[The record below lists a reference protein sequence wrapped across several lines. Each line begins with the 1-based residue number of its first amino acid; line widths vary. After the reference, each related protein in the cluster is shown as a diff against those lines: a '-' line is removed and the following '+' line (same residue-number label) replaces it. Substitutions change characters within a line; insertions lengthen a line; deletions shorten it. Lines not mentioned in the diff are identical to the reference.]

1 MAKTT
6 AKRERAG
13 QFVDPNVLGR
23 IGNLSLLARMV
34 VQGFISGLHRST
46 YLGRSVD
53 FAEHRAYMPGD
64 DIRQIDWRLFART
77 DRFYVKQFEADTNT
91 NFTVVLDISR
101 SMSFAS
107 VGITK
112 LDYARYLAA
121 SLAVFSQKQ
130 RDRIGFITFDNDIVD
145 FVPPSAKHLEVV
157 LHRIDRLESKRPG
170 DYRAPLTKVAA
181 AIHRRGIVVLISDLY
196 DEPSA
201 ILDAVKGLRYKGND
215 LIVFH
220 VLDPAELNFPY
231 DEAANYRDLESG
243 EAVPII
249 PEYLREEYRKLVKA
263 HVSALSKSFG
273 DNRIDYALLDTST
286 PLDYALFHYLAR
298 RERMTRTR

>member
-1 MAKTT
+1 MN
-6 AKRERAG
+6 AKRERVG

-91 NFTVVLDISR
+91 NFTVILDISR
-101 SMSFAS
+101 SMNFGSE
-107 VGITK
+107 GITK

-130 RDRIGFITFDNDIVD
+130 RDRIGFITFDSDIVD

-157 LHRIDRLESKRPG
+157 LNRIDRLESTRPG
-170 DYRAPLTKVAA
+170 DYRAPLTKIAG

-243 EAVPII
+243 EAVPVI

-273 DNRIDYALLDTST
+273 DNRIDYTLLDTST

>member
-1 MAKTT
+1 MAKTIE
-6 AKRERAG
+6 RERVG
-13 QFVDPNVLGR
+13 QFVDPHILGR
-23 IGNLSLLARMV
+23 ISNLSLLARIV

-77 DRFYVKQFEADTNT
+77 DRFYVKEFEADTNT
-91 NFTVVLDISR
+91 SFTIVLDISR
-101 SMSFAS
+101 SMAFGSES
-107 VGITK
+107 ITK

-130 RDRIGFITFDNDIVD
+130 RDRIGLITFDDDIVD
-145 FVPPSAKHLEVV
+145 FVPPSAKHLEIV
-157 LHRIDRLESKRPG
+157 LHRIDKLESKRPSE
-170 DYRAPLTKVAA
+170 YRSPLTKVAE

-196 DEPSA
+196 DEPAA

-220 VLDPAELNFPY
+220 VLDPAELSFPY
-231 DEAANYRDLESG
+231 DEAASYRDLESG
-243 EAVPII
+243 ESVPVI
-249 PEYLREEYRKLVKA
+249 PEYLREEYRKLVSA
-263 HVSALSKSFG
+263 HVASLSKSLG
-273 DNRIDYALLDTST
+273 DNRIDYSLLDTST
-286 PLDYALFHYLAR
+286 PLDYALFHYLSR

>member
-1 MAKTT
+1 MAK
-6 AKRERAG
+6 AEPRRPVG
-13 QFVDPNVLGR
+13 QFVDPHVLGR
-23 IGNLSLLARMV
+23 ISNLSLLAKIV

-46 YLGRSVD
+46 FLGQSVD

-77 DRFYVKQFEADTNT
+77 DRFYVKEFEADTNT
-91 NFTVVLDISR
+91 SFTIVLDISR
-101 SMSFAS
+101 SMSFGS
-107 VGITK
+107 KDLTK

-121 SLAVFSQKQ
+121 SLAVFSQRQ
-130 RDRIGFITFDNDIVD
+130 RDRIGLFTFDQDIVD
-145 FVPPSAKHLEVV
+145 YVPPSAKHLEIV
-157 LHRIDRLESKRPG
+157 LHHIDQIESARPSE
-170 DYRAPLTKVAA
+170 YKKPLNKIAEAV
-181 AIHRRGIVVLISDLY
+181 HRRGIIVLISDLY

-220 VLDPAELNFPY
+220 VLDPAELSFPY

-243 EAVPII
+243 EAVPVI
-249 PEYLREEYRKLVKA
+249 PEYLREEYRKLVKE
-263 HVSALSKSFG
+263 HVDTLAKTLG
-273 DNRIDYALLDTST
+273 DNRIDYSLLDTST
-286 PLDYALFHYLAR
+286 PLDYALFHYLSR